1 MRYNNITPLTNID
14 FAASIAELKPLLTTN
29 LVALPPATE
38 WSELYYIM
46 ASANDLP
53 ITSNTLA
60 ELNLEI
66 LNLYYVER
74 QSSPDYYEESVPH
87 CYIILPLVETEEIAT
102 IASAYSAPLNSTR
115 LPDNP
120 NLYDPEDCTLLKKKH
135 LRWCPVVWMYIWWF
149 LYPGIYGR
157 QTRNK
162 IQTPTH
168 IALASARA
176 RATVQRRLNNTSN
189 YLDAP
194 SQTCNY
200 STCNSYKN
208 KTYYR
213 PITFD

>member
-1 MRYNNITPLTNID
+1 LINNNMRYNNITPLTNID

-29 LVALPPATE
+29 LVALPPATD

-87 CYIILPLVETEEIAT
+87 CYIILPLVEPEEIAT

-120 NLYDPEDCTLLKKKH
+120 NLYDPEDCTLLKSH
-135 LRWCPVVWMYIWWF
+135 PLTEPTFIGFELEDAELVYCF
-149 LYPGIYGR
+149 
-157 QTRNK
+157 K
-162 IQTPTH
+162 IPEDTVFKAIV
-168 IALASARA
+168 IA
-176 RATVQRRLNNTSN
+176 
-189 YLDAP
+189 
-194 SQTCNY
+194 
-200 STCNSYKN
+200 
-208 KTYYR
+208 
-213 PITFD
+213 ITAAQPD